1 MSQAARSSSL
11 PEPEDRAVA
20 RPPHGAPRPR
30 PGRDRPP
37 EPRPR
42 TRIGP
47 IGPVRRTVILVALA
61 VAVTSTA
68 QSVAGRHGDD
78 DAHHDAAAAVAT
90 SHSDHAAASLTGHG
104 AHHATAPAAAGR
116 VAYEPYRR
124 PDPTLPAAPAGTVK
138 HFRVDVLMHRTKV
151 AADRPPL
158 RVWSFGVNG
167 R

>member
-20 RPPHGAPRPR
+20 RPPDGAPRPR

-47 IGPVRRTVILVALA
+47 IGPVRRTVIIVALA

-68 QSVAGRHGDD
+68 QSVAGRHSGT
-78 DAHHDAAAAVAT
+78 AHHRPA
-90 SHSDHAAASLTGHG
+90 LT
-104 AHHATAPAAAGR
+104 ARPAADTGPPRARHAG
-116 VAYEPYRR
+116 P
-124 PDPTLPAAPAGTVK
+124 PATP
-138 HFRVDVLMHRTKV
+138 
-151 AADRPPL
+151 
-158 RVWSFGVNG
+158 
-167 R
+167 